1 MDNKTGLAVLSA
13 VLKGMS
19 CPNRIL
25 TSEEDNS
32 TGIDVKDLHK
42 ILLKGCYFD
51 PERENKTD
59 TPTAENSVNID
70 VFVET
75 MDGKPFLLTIKPTTT
90 INELKR
96 IILPSKEISPQTQ
109 RLILAIH
116 LDDD

>member
-32 TGIDVKDLHK
+32 TGIGVKDLHK
-42 ILLKGCYFD
+42 ILLKGCYYD

-59 TPTAENSVNID
+59 TPSAGNRNNLVSCKKSNN
-70 VFVET
+70 
-75 MDGKPFLLTIKPTTT
+75 K
-90 INELKR
+90 
-96 IILPSKEISPQTQ
+96 
-109 RLILAIH
+109 
-116 LDDD
+116 